1 MADKIILTD
10 CDGVLLDWEAKFK
23 TFAERLG
30 HRFNPS
36 RANVYSIGEQYG
48 ISHEKSLELIEK
60 FNCGSDFEHLEP
72 WRDAKTVV
80 TKLAE
85 EGWRF
90 VVITTAGSHPWT
102 HGLRWSNLERV
113 FGEGIFNSLHVLP
126 IHGDKSTELVKYK
139 DTGYLWVEDKPS
151 NAELGFKYG
160 LRPLLM
166 DAPHNKSS
174 YTGSIVRVNTWK
186 DIYRIINDTAI

>member
-30 HRFNPS
+30 YQFNPS
-36 RANVYSIGEQYG
+36 RLNVYSIGEQYN
-48 ISHEKSLELIEK
+48 ISHKESLELIEK
-60 FNCGSDFEHLEP
+60 FNRGSDFEHLEP
-72 WRDAKTVV
+72 WRDAKPVV
-80 TKLAE
+80 TKLAQ

-102 HGLRWSNLERV
+102 HGLRWRNLERV
-113 FGEGIFNSLHVLP
+113 FGEGVFNSLHVLP
-126 IHGDKSTELVKYK
+126 IHGDKSTELVKYAN
-139 DTGYLWVEDKPS
+139 TGYLWIEDKPE
-151 NAELGFKYG
+151 NAELGYKFG

-166 DAPHNKSS
+166 NAPHNISS
-174 YTGSIVRVNTWK
+174 YTGSVPRVNTWE
-186 DIYRIINDTAI
+186 DIYRIINQ